1 MLSIQELDDLI
12 IRVPDYPK
20 PGIIFQDISPV
31 LANPAAFASLVNHMV
46 TPFRDM
52 QITHV
57 VGIEARGFLL
67 ASAMAHELH
76 AGLIPA
82 RKVGKLPR
90 PTYSAEYDL
99 EYGKAAIEI
108 HQDAL
113 VKSDRVLLVD
123 DVLAT
128 GGTLAAAVSIL
139 AKQQA
144 ELIGIAVLSEITFL
158 NGRAKLLNVPIH
170 SIIK

>member
-1 MLSIQELDDLI
+1 VLSIQELDDLI

-31 LANPAAFASLVNHMV
+31 LANPAAFVSLVNHMV
-46 TPFRDM
+46 SPFRDM
-52 QITHV
+52 QVTHV

-67 ASAMAHELH
+67 ASAMAHELR
-76 AGLIPA
+76 AGLVPA
-82 RKVGKLPR
+82 RKIGKLPR

-113 VKSDRVLLVD
+113 VKTDRVLLVD

-128 GGTLAAAVSIL
+128 GGTLAAAISIL
-139 AKQQA
+139 AKQQT

-158 NGRAKLLNVPIH
+158 NGKAKLPNVPIH